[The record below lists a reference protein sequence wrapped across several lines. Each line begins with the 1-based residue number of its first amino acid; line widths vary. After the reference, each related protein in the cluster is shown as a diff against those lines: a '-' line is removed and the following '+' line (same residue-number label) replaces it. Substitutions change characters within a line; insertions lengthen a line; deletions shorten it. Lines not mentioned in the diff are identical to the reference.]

1 MAKLYIFG
9 IGGTGS
15 RVLKSLTMLLS
26 AGVKM
31 NNINEIV
38 PIIIDPD
45 HAAADLTR
53 TVKLMQDYC
62 RVYDQ
67 IDHHNYNKSAFF
79 NTKINLNI
87 IPNVRMPLN
96 NTQNIKFQ
104 DYIGLSLMKD
114 EEGNFNSNYALAEM
128 LFSEKNLNA
137 TMEVGFKGNPN
148 IGSVVLN
155 QFAMSDEFKN
165 FAASVGQDDKI
176 FIISSI
182 FGGTGASGF
191 PLLLKNLRAIDAG
204 QSGHGNVKNTV
215 IGAISVLPYFDVEPD
230 NNKDESKRSEI
241 DSATFVSKSK
251 AALSY
256 YLKNMKEANALYYIA
271 DNISKQ
277 YKNSEGGTTQRNDAH
292 FIELA
297 SALAIIDFANLTH
310 LTTKDGVPQNIVYKE
325 FGIKSNTS
333 EIAFGDLEQGTNTLI
348 KKPLTMFTLFS
359 KYLNEQMVD
368 SKSQPWARDHN
379 FDDAFLT
386 SKFYANDLKSLTES
400 FLEWLGEMSTNVR
413 GFKPF
418 DHREKKNDVFSLIT
432 GEKPAK
438 TFSLKSNYALYDDYL
453 NKKQGNIKTDGQ
465 MGQIFIE
472 LFYNAIEELVKSK
485 FRM

>member
-26 AGVKM
+26 AGVKL
-31 NNINEIV
+31 NLDEIV

-45 HAAADLTR
+45 HASADLTR
-53 TVKLMQDYC
+53 TVRLMQDYNS
-62 RVYDQ
+62 VYDQ
-67 IDHHNYNKSAFF
+67 IDHNNYNNNAFF

-87 IPNVRMPLN
+87 IPNVRMPLK

-114 EEGNFNSNYALAEM
+114 EEGDFNSNYALANM
-128 LFSEKNLNA
+128 LFSEKNLTA
-137 TMEVGFKGNPN
+137 RMEVGFKGNPN

-155 QFAMSDEFKN
+155 QFAMSDEFNN

-176 FIISSI
+176 FIVSSI

-204 QSGHGNVKNTV
+204 QAGHGNVKNSV
-215 IGAISVLPYFDVEPD
+215 IGAISILPYFDVAPD
-230 NNKDESKRSEI
+230 NNPEDSKRSEI
-241 DSATFVSKSK
+241 DSATFISKSK

-256 YLKNMKEANALYYIA
+256 YLNNMKEANALYYIA
-271 DNISKQ
+271 DNMSKQ

-297 SALAIIDFANLTH
+297 SALAIIDFANMTN
-310 LTTKDGVPQNIVYKE
+310 LTTNDGVPQNVIYKE
-325 FGIKSNTS
+325 FGIKSDTK
-333 EIAFGDLEQGTNTLI
+333 EIAFADLEQNTNSLI
-348 KKPLTMFTLFS
+348 KKPLTMFVLFS
-359 KYLNEQMVD
+359 KYLKEQLID
-368 SKSQPWARDHN
+368 SKSQPWARDHK
-379 FDDAFLT
+379 FDDSFFD
-386 SKFYANDLKSLTES
+386 SDFYKNDLKSVIDS
-400 FLEWLGEMSTNVR
+400 FLEWLSEMSTNVR
-413 GFKPF
+413 AFKPF
-418 DHREKKNDVFSLIT
+418 DLREKKNDVYSLIT
-432 GEKPAK
+432 GETPAK
-438 TFSLKSNYALYDDYL
+438 AFFNLKSNYALFDDHL
-453 NKKQGNIKTDGQ
+453 NKKQGNLRTDGKK
-465 MGQIFIE
+465 GQVFIE